1 MRVAALL
8 LLLASPA
15 LAAPDGDWTPLGPEE
30 FEALV
35 EGRTLT
41 YAPEGDEVWG
51 LERFEPGRR
60 VTWMRLDGECLKGR
74 WFPNG
79 PPDAPQVCFSY
90 EDGSGPFCFLFYRDG
105 DAILST
111 DLDGSD
117 PELSADAAPDLAGL
131 SCDWLGA

>member
-1 MRVAALL
+1 MRLAALL

-15 LAAPDGDWTPLGPEE
+15 LAAPGGDWTPLGPEE

-41 YAPEGDEVWG
+41 YAPEGGEVWG
-51 LERFEPGRR
+51 LERFESNRR
-60 VTWMRLDGECLKGR
+60 VTWMRLDGECLKGS
-74 WFPNG
+74 WFPDG

-117 PELSADAAPDLAGL
+117 PELSSDAGPDLAGL